1 MCGDGANDCG
11 VSACYDVSILLS
23 CSLLKALKAAHAGVS
38 LSETE
43 ASIASPFT
51 SKIPNI
57 SCMPKV
63 IRLVSVQDLLLR
75 DLAVVQFNLHYSV
88 YDNEGFI
95 SCTMNE
101 DIRSGITCYT
111 LA

>member
-1 MCGDGANDCG
+1 MMCVHCH
-11 VSACYDVSILLS
+11 VVPP
-23 CSLLKALKAAHAGVS
+23 LKALKAAHAGVS

-63 IRLVSVQDLLLR
+63 IRSVDRILLSL
-75 DLAVVQFNLHYSV
+75 
-88 YDNEGFI
+88 
-95 SCTMNE
+95 
-101 DIRSGITCYT
+101 
-111 LA
+111 